1 MDNNNSCGYKNG
13 RLPSCAP
20 LALAYVPMQESAKPA
35 YEAKEALIRGTLFPG
50 LDLPFMNVVN
60 TKDVTDIPLGE
71 LMAICFV
78 CNELQ
83 LYLDTHK
90 DDKEAFETFKCMLAL
105 KREAHERYV
114 AKYGPVDVSDL
125 ETAAS
130 YSWVDAPWPWEYK
143 GGEK

>member
-1 MDNNNSCGYKNG
+1 MDNNNSCGYKSG
-13 RLPSCAP
+13 QLPPCAP
-20 LALAYVPMQESAKPA
+20 LALAYVPMQSSSKPS

-71 LMAICFV
+71 LMAIAFV
-78 CNELQ
+78 CYELQ

-90 DDKEAFETFKCMLAL
+90 DDSEAFETLKCMLAL

-114 AKYGPVDVSDL
+114 KKYGPLSVKDL
-125 ETAAS
+125 EDAS
-130 YSWVDAPWPWEYK
+130 SFTWVNDPWPWEYQ
-143 GGEK
+143 GEGK